1 MAHAGMSALARGFH
15 RSLRHSGRLI
25 EAQSELVEVYL
36 RELR

>member
-1 MAHAGMSALARGFH
+1 MRECPLWLAGSTDPCNIG
-15 RSLRHSGRLI
+15 GRLI